1 MKRMGFIT
9 VILAVLTTSCGGYVV
24 VDSSSDGKGG
34 EIDGGEISSTS
45 SSDGGSG
52 GSTETTSSTSSTSE
66 TTSSTTDTVSTIT
79 STTTKTCDNPK
90 TTICFEACCD
100 EPVNPTMCVG
110 NEAGYC
116 CPDFMYCIP
125 KS

>member
-1 MKRMGFIT
+1 MKKVFLAMIVGMLGCGN
-9 VILAVLTTSCGGYVV
+9 VIIDWSGT
-24 VDSSSDGKGG
+24 GG
-34 EIDGGEISSTS
+34 EV
-45 SSDGGSG
+45 GGSG
-52 GSTETTSSTSSTSE
+52 GSTQTSTETASSSGGTGGVGSSSTSLE
-66 TTSSTTDTVSTIT
+66 TTSSTTDTLSTIT

-100 EPVNPTMCVG
+100 EPVNPTMCIG